1 MGHLVTRELDRLRA
15 GHNLGAL
22 GAAVLLGPLDQA
34 QRLELISLAASLTL
48 ARFGGRVEFCAII
61 NARSGL
67 CSEDCAFCAQSP
79 GHDSQV
85 QTYPL
90 LDKDQVVAAARQ
102 AREAGAARFSIV
114 TSGKAA
120 KTKDLD
126 SIYPMIEAIADL
138 GLSPCVSLG
147 CLDQPDLARLAA
159 AGLVRY
165 HHNLE
170 AAESYYPRVCTTHA
184 YTERVATLKAA
195 RSAGLELCSGGI
207 FGLGENSAQRW
218 ELIASL
224 AEIEVD
230 SVAVN
235 FLSPIPGTPLADQ
248 PRLDPWE
255 ALAILAVI
263 RLALPAVEIRTCGG
277 RQATLGPLA
286 PLQYLA
292 GANATMT
299 GDYLTTAGPSP
310 ETDAAEIRFIGL
322 SLAQAAKEES

>member
-1 MGHLVTRELDRLRA
+1 MRV
-15 GHNLGAL
+15 GHNLGSE

-34 QRLELISLAASLTL
+34 QQLELISLAAGLTL

-61 NARSGL
+61 NARSGI
-67 CSEDCAFCAQSP
+67 CGEDCVFCAQSAD
-79 GHDSQV
+79 HDSQV

-90 LDKDQVVAAARQ
+90 LAKDQVIDAARR

-126 SIYPMIEAIADL
+126 SICPMIEAVAGL
-138 GLSPCVSLG
+138 GLSPCASLG
-147 CLDQPDLARLAA
+147 CLSQPALARLAS

-170 AAESYYPRVCTTHA
+170 AAESYYPQVCTTHT
-184 YTERVATLKAA
+184 YTERLATLKAA
-195 RSAGLELCSGGI
+195 RSAGLEVCSGGI
-207 FGLGENSAQRW
+207 FGLGESLAQRW

-224 AEIEVD
+224 AELGLD
-230 SVAVN
+230 SIAVN
-235 FLSPIPGTPLADQ
+235 FLSPIPGTPLADR

-263 RLALPAVEIRTCGG
+263 RLALPGVEIRTCGG

-310 ETDAAEIRFIGL
+310 EADAAEVRFIGL
-322 SLAQAAKEES
+322 SLAGAVREEL